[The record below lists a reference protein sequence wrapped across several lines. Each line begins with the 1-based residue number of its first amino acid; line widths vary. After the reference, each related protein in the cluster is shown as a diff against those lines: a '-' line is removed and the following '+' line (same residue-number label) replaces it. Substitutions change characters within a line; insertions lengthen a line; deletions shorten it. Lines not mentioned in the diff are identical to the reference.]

1 MLASLSISN
10 YAIIRRLN
18 VDFTPGF
25 CVLTGE
31 TGAGKSIIMGALS
44 LILGQR
50 ADSTSLNNDTE
61 KCVVEGRFMLSDTE
75 NCQAFFLQNDLDFDI
90 PVILRREITPAG
102 KSRAFIN
109 DTPVQLPLMREL
121 GLMLIDIHSQHSNL
135 ELGKRQFQ
143 LNVIDWFGGHAESVK
158 NYSFHFGELKTI
170 EAALREMTEKANRS
184 KADLDYFEFQFNQLD
199 EMKLQD
205 GEQEVYEQEQEML
218 THSEEIKTGLN
229 QVFQLF
235 DGEELSTISKL
246 KEAATVLHRL
256 GTFFPAAQQ
265 LLERVESQLIEMRD
279 IASECE
285 MLAEKTEHNPTRLEE
300 IKNRLDAI
308 YSLQQKHRVTS
319 IAELIS
325 LRDDFD
331 AKIQTAASY
340 DEALEKLN
348 IQLIAAQHEVT
359 KLADELH
366 QKRVALLPS
375 IEKEVISCLQLLG
388 MPNAQFTIELKQKE
402 TFSATGNDEVYFLF
416 AANKGSQP
424 EEIYRVAS
432 GGELSRLMLAIKTV
446 IARSKALPAI
456 IFDEIDTGISGEI
469 ASKMADIL
477 RSMSNYMQVINITHL
492 PQIAAKGN
500 SHFLVFKT
508 EKSDGVETGM
518 KILSQEERV
527 LEISKM
533 LSNDNPTPE
542 ALANARSLLAE
553 ANK

>member
-1 MLASLSISN
+1 
-10 YAIIRRLN
+10 
-18 VDFTPGF
+18 
-25 CVLTGE
+25 
-31 TGAGKSIIMGALS
+31 
-44 LILGQR
+44 
-50 ADSTSLNNDTE
+50 
-61 KCVVEGRFMLSDTE
+61 
-75 NCQAFFLQNDLDFDI
+75 
-90 PVILRREITPAG
+90 
-102 KSRAFIN
+102 
-109 DTPVQLPLMREL
+109 
-121 GLMLIDIHSQHSNL
+121 
-135 ELGKRQFQ
+135 LGKRQFQ

-416 AANKGSQP
+416 ADNKGSQP

>member
-50 ADSTSLNNDTE
+50 ADSTSLNNDEE
-61 KCVVEGRFMLSDTE
+61 KCVVEGRFMLAETE
-75 NCQAFFLQNDLDFDI
+75 NCKSFFSNNDLDFDLPI
-90 PVILRREITPAG
+90 ILRREITLSG

-143 LNVIDWFGGHAESVK
+143 LNVIDWFGGHAELVK
-158 NYSFHFGELKTI
+158 YYSSHFAGLKNI

-199 EMKLQD
+199 EMKLRD
-205 GEQEVYEQEQEML
+205 GEQEEYELEQEML

-235 DGEELSTISKL
+235 DGEELSAISKL
-246 KEAATVLHRL
+246 KEAVTVLHRL

-279 IASECE
+279 VASECE

-300 IKNRLDAI
+300 ITNRLDSI

-319 IAELIS
+319 VAELIT

-331 AKIQTAASY
+331 TKIQTAASY
-340 DEALEKLN
+340 DETLEKLN
-348 IQLIAAQHEVT
+348 IQLKAAQQEVAN
-359 KLADELH
+359 LAGELH
-366 QKRVALLPS
+366 QKRAALLPS
-375 IEKEVISCLQLLG
+375 IETEVVSCLQLLG
-388 MPNAQFTIELKQKE
+388 MPNAQFTIEMKQKE
-402 TFSATGNDEVYFLF
+402 EFSVTGNDEVYFLF
-416 AANKGSQP
+416 SANKGSQP
-424 EEIYRVAS
+424 EEINKVAS

-446 IARSKALPAI
+446 VARSKALPAI

-477 RSMSNYMQVINITHL
+477 RQMSRYMQVINITHL
-492 PQIAAKGN
+492 PQIAAKGD
-500 SHFLVFKT
+500 SHFLVYKT

-518 KILSQEERV
+518 KILNQEERV
-527 LEISKM
+527 QEIAKM

-542 ALANARSLLAE
+542 ALANARSLLNSAI
-553 ANK
+553 K